1 MIRKWIAGAAAG
13 AALVLSGSM
22 AVGQADAAPASPA
35 AGWDRCPAGNFCIF
49 DGPNGTG
56 GMAWFQSGS
65 ADLRGQ
71 GMDNRTTSYWN
82 RSSSTFTMYDG
93 YNYTGEDACITA
105 NSGPW
110 TITGH
115 YDNVASSVKATPGR
129 TCPL

>member
-1 MIRKWIAGAAAG
+1 MIRKRIACAAAG
-13 AALVLSGSM
+13 AALMLSGSM
-22 AVGQADAAPASPA
+22 AVGQAAAAPASSA
-35 AGWDRCPAGNFCIF
+35 AGWERCQPGNFCIF
-49 DGPNGTG
+49 DGPDGTG

-82 RSSSTFTMYDG
+82 RSSRTFTMYNG
-93 YNYTGEDACITA
+93 YNYTGEDACIEA

-115 YDNVASSVKATPGR
+115 YDNVVSSLRATPGR
-129 TCPL
+129 ICPL